1 MEPPY
6 IRLMPKKEGAKV
18 LLLDGHSLA
27 FRAFYA
33 LPQELRTQ
41 SGQQTNAVF
50 GFTSMLIKALQEE
63 KTNYIAVAFDR
74 GRPVERLAIRPEYKA
89 TRVAPPDEFRQ
100 QLGLIR
106 EVLEV
111 LRVPVFEL
119 DDVEADDILAILAQ
133 RLASIGNEVIIVT
146 ADRDFFQVVGDGVK
160 VLMNRRG
167 ISETK
172 LYDQEALIERYGFGS
187 DRYLEYAALRG
198 DTSDNIAGVVGVGE
212 KTATKLVQE
221 HGTLEKIYENLGGLT
236 ARVRGNLEE
245 AKERLLENR
254 EFFRFRSAEELAQA
268 GAEIPDLTLEEFR
281 IGEWDFDQIR
291 KLFDALE
298 FRTLYERL
306 TTELAEAPKAEGGF
320 EAECFE
326 VTDEKSLKSLID
338 RLKKEKS
345 LVLRVGGPGQPGR
358 EPPGWIAFALRDGE
372 RSQAFTV
379 RFDGLLDAAKTRKA
393 LKPVLESLPLITHGS
408 KDALARLEV
417 AGIDGVKVE
426 MDTEIAAYLIDP
438 ARGTYGLDELAG
450 QYLGRRLELELEGTQ
465 EAVDAGQQELA
476 LAEPAAEEPSPDVGL
491 EAIATA
497 ELSEVMQRE
506 LQKRGAW
513 DLFFDLE
520 LPLAAVLAK
529 LESTGVKID
538 VPYLEK
544 MSEAISDE
552 LRAIEEEIYRHS
564 GEPFN
569 INSPPQLRRVLYD
582 ELQLK
587 PTKKTKTG
595 FSTDATVLESLR
607 DEHPIVDAIL
617 RYRERSKL
625 KSTYIDAL
633 PPLVDPRTGRLHCRF
648 NQTVT
653 TTGRLSSD
661 TPNLQN
667 IPIRTEEGRQIR
679 RAFIP
684 EGGYLLLVA
693 DYSQIE
699 LRILAHLSKDEAL
712 TEVFRRGE
720 DVHRKSIA
728 KALGINEDEV
738 SPQLRSVGKMVSYGV
753 TYGMGPFG
761 LSQRLRIPVDQARS
775 YIEGFFATYPQI
787 RDYLDSV
794 VAQAAKDGFTT
805 TLLGRRRYLPE
816 LHARNPRIRNL
827 GERMAL
833 NAPIQGSAADIMK
846 LAMVR
851 CDETL
856 EGSDARALLT
866 VHDELVFEVPEAE
879 VEETGGKVR
888 DAMEHALVLSVPME
902 VDVAW
907 GPNWSD
913 AKKS

>member
-1 MEPPY
+1 
-6 IRLMPKKEGAKV
+6 MPKTQGAKV

-63 KTNYIAVAFDR
+63 KTSYLAVVFDR

-111 LRVPVFEL
+111 LRVPIFEL

-133 RLASIGNEVIIVT
+133 RLAGAGNEVVIVT

-172 LYDQEALIERYGFGS
+172 LYDQEALIERYGFSS

-198 DTSDNIAGVVGVGE
+198 DTSDNIAGVAGVGE

-221 HGTLEKIYENLGGLT
+221 HGTLEKIFENLDGLT

-268 GAEIPDLTLEEFR
+268 GAEIPDLTLEDFR

-320 EAECFE
+320 EAECVE
-326 VTDEKSLKSLID
+326 VTDEKSLKSLIG

-379 RFDGLLDAAKTRKA
+379 RFDGALDAAKTRKA
-393 LKPVLESLPLITHGS
+393 LKPVLEAVPLVTHGS
-408 KDALARLEV
+408 KDALARLDV
-417 AGIDGVKVE
+417 AGIDDVRVE

-450 QYLGRRLELELEGTQ
+450 QYLGRRLELEETQ
-465 EAVDAGQQELA
+465 EAAEADQQALVLEETAVD
-476 LAEPAAEEPSPDVGL
+476 EPSPNVGL

-497 ELSEVMQRE
+497 ELAAVMSRE

-513 DLFFDLE
+513 DLFVDLE

-538 VPYLEK
+538 VPYLQK
-544 MSEAISDE
+544 MSEAISSE
-552 LRAIEEEIYRHS
+552 LRTIEEEIYKHS

-595 FSTDATVLESLR
+595 FSTDAMVLESLR

-661 TPNLQN
+661 SPNLQN

-684 EGGYLLLVA
+684 EDGYLLLVA

-712 TEVFRRGE
+712 TDVFRRGE
-720 DVHRKSIA
+720 DVHRRSIA

-775 YIEGFFATYPQI
+775 YIEGFFATYPEI
-787 RDYLDSV
+787 RGYLDSV

-805 TLLGRRRYLPE
+805 TLLGRRRYVPE
-816 LHARNPRIRNL
+816 LHSRNPRVRNL

-851 CDETL
+851 CDEAVAGT
-856 EGSDARALLT
+856 EARALMT
-866 VHDELVFEVPEAE
+866 VHDELVFEVPSGQ
-879 VEETGGKVR
+879 VEEIGTKVK
-888 DAMEHALVLSVPME
+888 DAMEHALELSVPME
-902 VDVAW
+902 ADVAW

-913 AKKS
+913 AKK